1 MAPGAGGRLRVAS
14 SVPSETFAKRVRF
27 RARVSEQLGFPY
39 RRDLRHPRARRKA
52 LCGTWPRARGRRLAV
67 PGVAPAA
74 APGAAQA
81 AGDSR
86 PVTRGTHHR
95 ATPVCSRQA
104 PAIAPVACSRRMPL
118 SHHGHR
124 GRATASPA
132 LYHAQPPNPTFLPH
146 HPVPFTPNE
155 PPPARNPRPPGIPAR
170 PRIRPAPRSPRR
182 PCFGPPL
189 PVRPRSRRRTL
200 WNAMKPGIQC
210 VLTPWIRGFTT
221 PCVLR
226 SASYIRR
233 PAPGA
238 LRPAAGRPGTTPR
251 NPPARTRV
259 PAERTPNPN
268 ANRAQPPNSRQ
279 TFSHSQ

>member
-1 MAPGAGGRLRVAS
+1 
-14 SVPSETFAKRVRF
+14 
-27 RARVSEQLGFPY
+27 
-39 RRDLRHPRARRKA
+39 
-52 LCGTWPRARGRRLAV
+52 V

-170 PRIRPAPRSPRR
+170 PRIRPAPLPSLPLLRASAP
-182 PCFGPPL
+182 GPPPIPAPDPVERHETRD
-189 PVRPRSRRRTL
+189 PVRPD
-200 WNAMKPGIQC
+200 AVDPGFHYA
-210 VLTPWIRGFTT
+210 LRPA

-226 SASYIRR
+226 PAPSARR
-233 PAPGA
+233 PASGV
-238 LRPAAGRPGTTPR
+238 LRPASGVRQQAAPAPLRAIHPREPECQPNERRTRTQTER
-251 NPPARTRV
+251 NPLIRGKPFLTASNTPPITLSCQPRDQARSVSRV
-259 PAERTPNPN
+259 FRVRCHLVTC
-268 ANRAQPPNSRQ
+268 
-279 TFSHSQ
+279 